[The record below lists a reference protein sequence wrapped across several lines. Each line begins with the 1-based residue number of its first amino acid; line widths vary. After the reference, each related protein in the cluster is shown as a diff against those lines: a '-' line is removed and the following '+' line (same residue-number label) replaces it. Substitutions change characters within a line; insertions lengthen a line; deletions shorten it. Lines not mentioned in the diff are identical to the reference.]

1 MHVFLRVTIIAVK
14 SYLHSATQKNEQAI
28 HQRIIFIFMKLLC
41 SFLVTK
47 MIFIPFR
54 IISFRF
60 LRLHDPLHNF
70 GLLWNWLKLKLSVL
84 RDWND
89 LTDTPVHIWW
99 TRTTTG
105 EWSWTPIGLW
115 AKHRFCPCQP
125 SEVNPSFFA
134 LSLKNVC
141 NVGSLGIC
149 RVGFSKLNFLLS
161 WNCKATLKSRRKDHY
176 FQVQSGR
183 GICWCHL

>member
-1 MHVFLRVTIIAVK
+1 MHVFLRVTRIAVK

-28 HQRIIFIFMKLLC
+28 HRRIIFIFMKLLC

-47 MIFIPFR
+47 MVFIPFR
-54 IISFRF
+54 ILSFRF

-105 EWSWTPIGLW
+105 VWSWTPIGLW

-141 NVGSLGIC
+141 NVGSLSIC
-149 RVGFSKLNFLLS
+149 RVGFWKLNFLLRS
-161 WNCKATLKSRRKDHY
+161 LELQGNT
-176 FQVQSGR
+176 
-183 GICWCHL
+183 

>member
-1 MHVFLRVTIIAVK
+1 MHVFLSVTRIAVK

-28 HQRIIFIFMKLLC
+28 HRRIIFIFMKLLC
-41 SFLVTK
+41 SFLVTE

-105 EWSWTPIGLW
+105 EWLWTPVGLW
-115 AKHRFCPCQP
+115 AKHWFCPCQ
-125 SEVNPSFFA
+125 SLEVNPSFFA

-141 NVGSLGIC
+141 NIGSLGNC
-149 RVGFSKLNFLLS
+149 CVGFSKLNFLLRS
-161 WNCKATLKSRRKDHY
+161 LELQGNT
-176 FQVQSGR
+176 
-183 GICWCHL
+183 